1 VCTTTNL
8 ESTVLLEEQT
18 AKKKTGAARGV
29 FAKRRQSRALPP
41 SRLLSSARCSF
52 VFLLVWPFPANF
64 VVHPPKN
71 RAEAREQKRARFW
84 PRRAPPRAPGNAAK
98 QSYPWPCVYF
108 DPQHLHYI
116 LHCSYL
122 AYCYTDSYCYLQDF
136 ILFLQPTGSPK
147 EEMQWWLGINKG
159 SKLGRSSIQSLDA
172 RAQEGAVS
180 PTVKPLS
187 PFLFCNEVK
196 VFFLHLAITL
206 SLAIAKGEMAG
217 S

>member
-1 VCTTTNL
+1 
-8 ESTVLLEEQT
+8 
-18 AKKKTGAARGV
+18 
-29 FAKRRQSRALPP
+29 
-41 SRLLSSARCSF
+41 
-52 VFLLVWPFPANF
+52 VWPFPANF

-206 SLAIAKGEMAG
+206 SLAIAKGDGWIMIVHCCAMQ
-217 S
+217 